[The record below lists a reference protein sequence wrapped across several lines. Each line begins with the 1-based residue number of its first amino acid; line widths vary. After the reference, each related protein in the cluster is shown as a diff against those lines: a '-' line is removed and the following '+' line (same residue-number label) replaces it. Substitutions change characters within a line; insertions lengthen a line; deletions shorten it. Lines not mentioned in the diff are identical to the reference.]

1 MSLLKQEK
9 TVKTKRLCALSLGI
23 LFLLSGC
30 SSAPLAAEK
39 TKEEQIAVLK
49 ENVCK
54 VTKATGKDTVNG
66 QDVADVLNNGVIP
79 SDMNN
84 PADADFWAAVD
95 KRGEDA
101 AKLRE
106 LVGEWI
112 NPVDG
117 TGWLKFCNS

>member
-1 MSLLKQEK
+1 MKKLF
-9 TVKTKRLCALSLGI
+9 VVSLGFV
-23 LFLLSGC
+23 FLLSGC
-30 SSAPLAAEK
+30 SSAPSAADK
-39 TKEEQIAVLK
+39 AKEEQIAILK

-66 QDVADVLNNGVIP
+66 QDVSDVLNNGVIP
-79 SDMNN
+79 SDLND
-84 PADADFWAAVD
+84 PADADFWAAVK
-95 KRGEDA
+95 KRDEDM

-112 NPVDG
+112 NPEDG

>member
-1 MSLLKQEK
+1 MC
-9 TVKTKRLCALSLGI
+9 VLSLS
-23 LFLLSGC
+23 LVFLLSGC
-30 SSAPLAAEK
+30 SGSDTLSGAEK

-66 QDVADVLNNGVIP
+66 QDVADVLNNGVYPTFPRIP
-79 SDMNN
+79 SE
-84 PADADFWAAVD
+84 AGFWAKVD
-95 KRGEDA
+95 QRDEDA
-101 AKLRE
+101 AKLTE

>member
-1 MSLLKQEK
+1 M
-9 TVKTKRLCALSLGI
+9 KTKRLCALSLGI

-30 SSAPLAAEK
+30 SGSDTLSGAEK

-66 QDVADVLNNGVIP
+66 QDVSDVLNNGVIP

-95 KRGEDA
+95 KRSEDVG
-101 AKLRE
+101 KLRE

>member
-1 MSLLKQEK
+1 MKK
-9 TVKTKRLCALSLGI
+9 LCALSLA
-23 LFLLSGC
+23 LVFLLSGC
-30 SSAPLAAEK
+30 SSAPSAADK
-39 TKEEQIAVLK
+39 AKEEQIAILK

-66 QDVADVLNNGVIP
+66 QDVSDVLNNGVIP
-79 SDMNN
+79 SDLND
-84 PADADFWAAVD
+84 PADADFWAAVK
-95 KRGEDA
+95 KRDEDM

-112 NPVDG
+112 NPEDG

>member
-1 MSLLKQEK
+1 
-9 TVKTKRLCALSLGI
+9 VKKLCALSLA
-23 LFLLSGC
+23 LVFLLSGC
-30 SSAPLAAEK
+30 SSALSAADK
-39 TKEEQIAVLK
+39 AKEEQIAILK

-66 QDVADVLNNGVIP
+66 QDVSDVLNNGVIP
-79 SDMNN
+79 SDLND
-84 PADADFWAAVD
+84 PADADFWAAVK
-95 KRGEDA
+95 KRDEDM

-112 NPVDG
+112 NPEDG

>member
-1 MSLLKQEK
+1 MKK
-9 TVKTKRLCALSLGI
+9 LCALSLGFI
-23 LFLLSGC
+23 FLLSGC
-30 SSAPLAAEK
+30 SSAPSAADK
-39 TKEEQIAVLK
+39 AKEEQIALLK

-66 QDVADVLNNGVIP
+66 QDVSDVLNNGVIP
-79 SDMNN
+79 SDLND
-84 PADADFWAAVD
+84 PADADFWAAVK
-95 KRGEDA
+95 KRDEDA
-101 AKLRE
+101 NKLRE

>member
-1 MSLLKQEK
+1 MNIKS
-9 TVKTKRLCALSLGI
+9 LCALSIGMVV
-23 LFLLSGC
+23 LLSGC
-30 SSAPLAAEK
+30 SGSDTLSGADKA
-39 TKEEQIAVLK
+39 KEEQIAVLK

-66 QDVADVLNNGVIP
+66 QDVSDVLNNGVFP

-84 PADADFWAAVD
+84 PADADFWAAVM
-95 KRGEDA
+95 KRDQDA
-101 AKLRE
+101 SKLRE

-112 NPVDG
+112 NPEDG

>member
-1 MSLLKQEK
+1 M
-9 TVKTKRLCALSLGI
+9 KTKRLCALSLGI

-66 QDVADVLNNGVIP
+66 QDVSDVLNNGVIP

-84 PADADFWAAVD
+84 PADADFWLAVM
-95 KRGEDA
+95 KRDEDVS
-101 AKLRE
+101 KLRE

>member
-1 MSLLKQEK
+1 MKK
-9 TVKTKRLCALSLGI
+9 LCAISLA
-23 LFLLSGC
+23 LVFLLSGC
-30 SSAPLAAEK
+30 SSAPSAADK
-39 TKEEQIAVLK
+39 AKEEQIAILK

-66 QDVADVLNNGVIP
+66 QDVSDVLNNGVIP
-79 SDMNN
+79 SDLND
-84 PADADFWAAVD
+84 PADADFWAAVK
-95 KRGEDA
+95 KRDEDM

-112 NPVDG
+112 NPEDG

>member
-1 MSLLKQEK
+1 M
-9 TVKTKRLCALSLGI
+9 KTKRLCALSLGI
-23 LFLLSGC
+23 LFLISGC

-66 QDVADVLNNGVIP
+66 QDVSDVLNNGVYPTFPRIP
-79 SDMNN
+79 SE
-84 PADADFWAAVD
+84 AGFWAKIEKRDEDVD
-95 KRGEDA
+95 KLRG
-101 AKLRE
+101 